1 MTTPTKSREIAI
13 NTRGLRLPT
22 KTQIEKSEAAFHA
35 LQLARRVVTPYGIPN
50 PILRTQIE
58 MLHSAISHTSSS
70 IDDKLAGKSDAS
82 FEFTDPKTG
91 IKWSAGGA
99 RLPIPGN
106 NPFLVNSLKK
116 PAMFELQ
123 REQSRSNQDS
133 IYRNMTRVD
142 ITVMDSTHSTFDLI
156 GVNFE
161 ELRHFEYH
169 NKLRD
174 SKGRF
179 LEEMP
184 PTLEG
189 LKINHSND
197 YVTLVRTEALLREF
211 RQALL
216 SA

>member
-1 MTTPTKSREIAI
+1 MSLRSSREVSID
-13 NTRGLRLPT
+13 TRGLKLPAE
-22 KTQIEKSEAAFHA
+22 TQVEKGEAAFRA
-35 LQLARRVVTPYGIPN
+35 LQLARRIVNPHGIPN
-50 PILRTQIE
+50 PSLRTEIE
-58 MLHSAISHTSSS
+58 IFHSTISHTNFSL
-70 IDDKLAGKSDAS
+70 DDKLAGKSDAS
-82 FEFTDPKTG
+82 VKFTDPKTG
-91 IKWSAGGA
+91 IKWTAGAA

-106 NPFLVNSLKK
+106 NPFLVHSLEK

-123 REQSRSNQDS
+123 REQSRSYQDS
-133 IYRNMTRVD
+133 IYRNITRVD
-142 ITVMDSTHSTFDLI
+142 MIVMDSTHSIIDLI

-169 NKLRD
+169 NRLRD
-174 SKGRF
+174 ANGRF

-197 YVTLVRTEALLREF
+197 YATLVRTEALLREF